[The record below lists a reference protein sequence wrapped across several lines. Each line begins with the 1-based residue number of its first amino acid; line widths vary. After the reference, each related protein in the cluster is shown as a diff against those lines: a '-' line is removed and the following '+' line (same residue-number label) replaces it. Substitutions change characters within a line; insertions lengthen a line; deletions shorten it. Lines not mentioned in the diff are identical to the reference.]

1 MYSYVFI
8 CISVDTYMADT
19 VKMLAVFERDCM
31 DKFIGKERDHN
42 AGSVESRI
50 DIMQEK

>member
-1 MYSYVFI
+1 MYFF

-31 DKFIGKERDHN
+31 DKYIGKEREDN

-50 DIMQEK
+50 DIKQEK